1 MKSAIKIL
9 EEIGQNTSLNQFESI
24 QEMLSNLSEYENIVS
39 LLKKDNDLVC
49 GQFQEDEDDE
59 EEEKEKE

>member
-49 GQFQEDEDDE
+49 GQFQEDVDDE